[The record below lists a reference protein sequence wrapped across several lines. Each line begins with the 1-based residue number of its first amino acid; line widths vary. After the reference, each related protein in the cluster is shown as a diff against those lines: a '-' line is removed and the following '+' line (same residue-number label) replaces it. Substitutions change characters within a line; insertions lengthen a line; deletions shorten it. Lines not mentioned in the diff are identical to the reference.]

1 MRTPPAPESATG
13 HPLGTA
19 SEGDTKQ
26 RWYQGVPKQAWIVLA
41 VCALGW
47 LFDTMDQNIFNLVRQ
62 PSMLELVGPERAK
75 EVGGNITSV
84 FLIGWAVG
92 GFLFGMIGDKL
103 GRTRTM
109 TVTILIYAVFTGLT
123 GLTKDP
129 FWYGVCRFFTALGVG
144 GEFAAGA
151 ALVAEVFPQRSRA
164 MALGTLQALSAVGN
178 ALAALITLSL
188 ASVENSWRI
197 AHC

>member
-1 MRTPPAPESATG
+1 MSTTNEDKN
-13 HPLGTA
+13 L
-19 SEGDTKQ
+19 
-26 RWYQGVPKQAWIVLA
+26 RWFQGVPKQAWIVLT

-62 PSMLELVGPERAK
+62 PSMVELVGAERAK
-75 EVGGNITSV
+75 EVGGMITSV

-123 GLTKDP
+123 GLTN
-129 FWYGVCRFFTALGVG
+129 
-144 GEFAAGA
+144 
-151 ALVAEVFPQRSRA
+151 
-164 MALGTLQALSAVGN
+164 GN
-178 ALAALITLSL
+178 VS
-188 ASVENSWRI
+188 SVRHE
-197 AHC
+197 